1 MRIYIFGLHGIVS
14 TTAIA
19 VSKTL
24 EMQKDMMD
32 MTGLVSELPEFSRL
46 KKIVPFEFDFGGCEI
61 RDLKTS
67 VYDIFLDH
75 LEKNEHVSIIYYIDS
90 TDYMKNIFPDMGT
103 SLNCGEGVS
112 KSFSKIESY
121 DKDELELGEI
131 VDKIEENLLK
141 FADKD
146 KENTVAINL
155 ASTEAPLDRRM
166 SEEYTASLGK
176 FEEGIRFNYENAYTA
191 SILYAYVCLKNGIP
205 YANFTPSLGSSIP
218 ALIELA
224 EKTGTPHAGNDG
236 KTGET
241 YVKSILAPMFVYR
254 NLEVKSWVG
263 YNILGDLDGEVLS
276 YPKNK
281 ESKIKSKDKVVSR
294 ILGYSP
300 YTVTNINYVSP
311 LEDNKI
317 AMDMILFKAFGGKNM
332 KLYFTWDAID
342 AVVAAPLVIDIS
354 RFLLL
359 AKKGKQKG
367 VIKELAFF
375 FKSPMET
382 KIYNAHQQFQNLV
395 EWYRSIV
402 K

>member
-191 SILYAYVCLKNGIP
+191 SILYAYVVNYSHFHSFLQFLHHHRHHLYSTFCEYLLK
-205 YANFTPSLGSSIP
+205 LH
-218 ALIELA
+218 LL
-224 EKTGTPHAGNDG
+224 H
-236 KTGET
+236 
-241 YVKSILAPMFVYR
+241 
-254 NLEVKSWVG
+254 
-263 YNILGDLDGEVLS
+263 S
-276 YPKNK
+276 Y
-281 ESKIKSKDKVVSR
+281 KIKIHD
-294 ILGYSP
+294 
-300 YTVTNINYVSP
+300 
-311 LEDNKI
+311 
-317 AMDMILFKAFGGKNM
+317 FH
-332 KLYFTWDAID
+332 
-342 AVVAAPLVIDIS
+342 
-354 RFLLL
+354 
-359 AKKGKQKG
+359 
-367 VIKELAFF
+367 
-375 FKSPMET
+375 
-382 KIYNAHQQFQNLV
+382 IYKYDYYL
-395 EWYRSIV
+395 
-402 K
+402 